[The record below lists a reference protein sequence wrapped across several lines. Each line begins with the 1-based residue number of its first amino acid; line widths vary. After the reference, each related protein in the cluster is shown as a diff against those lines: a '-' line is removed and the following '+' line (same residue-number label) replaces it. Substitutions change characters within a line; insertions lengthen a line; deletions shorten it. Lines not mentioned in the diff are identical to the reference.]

1 MSALRDLA
9 SVTVQD
15 AVDGTPHRRG
25 GPHLRL
31 ATTTRD
37 ERVHPAVM
45 AAAARAMRE
54 GERLQIVSATEV
66 LLVPRRK

>member
-1 MSALRDLA
+1 MSAMRDLA
-9 SVTVQD
+9 SVTVKGT
-15 AVDGTPHRRG
+15 VDGTMRRRG

-45 AAAARAMRE
+45 AAAHRVRRE

-66 LLVPRRK
+66 LLVPRSR